1 MRSMPPYTPKVRTI
15 TPGRP
20 LAWLGMAWNVGGW
33 LLFPFLKQ
41 LAPERLAQLKQ
52 RVADELT
59 TTFASRYAREITLAQ
74 ALTPEAIGEYAR
86 MSTGRK
92 TLLRLAAR

>member
-1 MRSMPPYTPKVRTI
+1 
-15 TPGRP
+15 
-20 LAWLGMAWNVGGW
+20 
-33 LLFPFLKQ
+33 
-41 LAPERLAQLKQ
+41 
-52 RVADELT
+52 VADELT